1 MEIAKQ
7 KAVTVEYT
15 LKNDAGEVLDTSG
28 NHGPLTYIQGVGNMI
43 PGFESALEGK
53 KSGDKFSFNVS
64 PADGY
69 GEKDASL
76 VFAVP
81 KERFQGVQDL
91 GKGMRFEVQ
100 TPNGTVIMAVD
111 RVEQDSVVLDGN
123 HPLAGNAL
131 HFDVEVLEV
140 RDATDEELEQAQR
153 GGQGCGCSCDDSGCD
168 DSGCGGCH

>member
-15 LKNDAGEVLDTSG
+15 LTNDAGEVLDTSG

-43 PGFESALEGK
+43 PGFELALEGK

-69 GEKDASL
+69 GEKDTALMFS
-76 VFAVP
+76 VP
-81 KERFQGVQDL
+81 KE
-91 GKGMRFEVQ
+91 RFEVQ
-100 TPNGTVIMAVD
+100 TPNGTAIMAVD
-111 RVEQDSVVLDGN
+111 RIEQDSVVLDGN

-131 HFDVEVLEV
+131 HFDVEVLGV
-140 RDATDEELEQAQR
+140 RDATDEELEQAQS
-153 GGQGCGCSCDDSGCD
+153 GGQGCGCACD